1 MSSKTPNACVMR
13 PTACARCSSPS
24 SPRTPMK
31 SCAPVSPVRPVSR
44 TCCGI
49 CASLH
54 VGGDVHHRNGAPPQ
68 HDGGGERVAVPGQED
83 TLQRRQACL
92 EVLGENQPAGR
103 THVRRARLVRRARM
117 AALGAF
123 LVHTLN
129 IARARACRLARDGK
143 PYREANNNR
152 SNTKTQSAKKRAKHG
167 VRMASPLAPPPP
179 DSTLG
184 AVLGGLG
191 FG

>member
-1 MSSKTPNACVMR
+1 MSI
-13 PTACARCSSPS
+13 TATAHHHNMTAAANGSRFLARKIRC
-24 SPRTPMK
+24 
-31 SCAPVSPVRPVSR
+31 
-44 TCCGI
+44 
-49 CASLH
+49 
-54 VGGDVHHRNGAPPQ
+54 N
-68 HDGGGERVAVPGQED
+68 
-83 TLQRRQACL
+83 RRQACL

-179 DSTLG
+179 DFTLG

-191 FG
+191 FGLWSCCPFLRGEAFLFSARREISHRLHGPLLVTVLMRVPGVQ